1 MSVRTL
7 IREAGDSRC
16 AKCVPGER
24 GKDAPQE
31 ATHTLTTAKGSWRL
45 CPKHAAS
52 ASHLLGIP
60 HICFNPEG
68 KVTAP

>member
-1 MSVRTL
+1 MVRTL

-16 AKCVPGER
+16 AKCVPGEH
-24 GKDAPQE
+24 PNE
-31 ATHTLTTAKGSWRL
+31 ATHTLTTEKGSWRL

-68 KVTAP
+68 KVTIP